1 MGKAAMCIRMLQVLS
16 TGRVYNKCEL
26 ADLLGTKERNILEYK
41 KELDEVAYECSYS
54 FLVEA
59 TSGRYGGYRLNGNAV
74 IPPLRFSESEK
85 EALIEADRYLTSR
98 NDFMRKKDFQLA
110 MGKVF
115 STLVMNEIKQE
126 EGASVI
132 NRFPLAMSQEEIQ
145 FRYDMLKT
153 AIRRKKTVKF
163 TYLTQKN
170 VTKERVFD
178 PYDLIMYNNAW
189 FAIGWLHSG
198 DHSGIF
204 PYKLNRIQNMEMT
217 DQKFCVYSLYNKND
231 FVDEY
236 GFKKNGE
243 WFHVEFIAHGNYA
256 SLVKERIYGK
266 NQVAEPIDDK
276 STKVSVDMQN
286 KESIRVFILG
296 FGENATVLE
305 PQWLKDD
312 LAEQGER
319 LVEKYQN

>member
-1 MGKAAMCIRMLQVLS
+1 
-16 TGRVYNKCEL
+16 
-26 ADLLGTKERNILEYK
+26 
-41 KELDEVAYECSYS
+41 
-54 FLVEA
+54 
-59 TSGRYGGYRLNGNAV
+59 
-74 IPPLRFSESEK
+74 
-85 EALIEADRYLTSR
+85 
-98 NDFMRKKDFQLA
+98 
-110 MGKVF
+110 
-115 STLVMNEIKQE
+115 MNEIKQE
-126 EGASVI
+126 EDASVI
-132 NRFPLAMSQEEIQ
+132 NRFPLAMPQEEIQ

-178 PYDLIMYNNAW
+178 SYDLIMYNNAW
-189 FAIGWLHSG
+189 FVIGWLHSG
-198 DHSGIF
+198 DRSGIF
-204 PYKLNRIQNMEMT
+204 PYKLNRIQNIEMT
-217 DQKFCVYSLYNKND
+217 EQKFCVYSLYNKND

-266 NQVAEPIDDK
+266 NQVVEPIDDK

-312 LAEQGER
+312 LAEQGR
-319 LVEKYQN
+319 KLAEKYQK